1 MLDLLKIFIEVAGD
15 GSFTAV
21 AKRRVVAVSSIT
33 RKVDS
38 LEADLGV
45 RLFARSS
52 RQIMLT
58 DAGEEFLPRA
68 RRIVADMEEAQQ
80 ALTNL
85 NADPGGQLSVTVPA
99 AFGRRH
105 VIPMMAAFLQK
116 YPNIAVEMH
125 VSDQTVDLLEQ
136 RVDVAIRIGV
146 LPDSDLVATR
156 LAPMRR
162 VACASPGYLA
172 RRGRPKTPEALLAH
186 NCLNYV
192 SAARPAGWWCFPGVN
207 RNAPLPVQSSFK
219 SDDTEALLVAA
230 VAGIGVVHL
239 ASWMV
244 HDKLVAGELVE
255 LFPGAKTVP
264 DRQASAIYAVR
275 MPGRSHAAKAQL
287 FISHL
292 KAHIGD
298 PPYWDRGR

>member
-1 MLDLLKIFIEVAGD
+1 MLESLKVFIEVATES
-15 GSFTAV
+15 SFTAV
-21 AKRRVVAVSSIT
+21 AKHRDVAVSSVT
-33 RKVDS
+33 RKIDS

-45 RLFARSS
+45 RLLARTS
-52 RQIMLT
+52 RQIILT

-68 RRIVADMEEAQQ
+68 RRMVADMEEAQH

-85 NADPGGQLSVTVPA
+85 NADPTGLLSVTVPA

-105 VIPMMAAFLQK
+105 VVPTMAAFLQK
-116 YPNIAVEMH
+116 YPKIAVEMH
-125 VSDQTVDLLEQ
+125 VSDQTVDLLAY

-162 VACASPGYLA
+162 VVCASPGYLA
-172 RRGRPKTPEALLAH
+172 RRGRPQTPEALLTH
-186 NCLNYV
+186 NCLTYA
-192 SAARPAGWWCFPGVN
+192 SAAHPAGWWCFPGVN
-207 RNAPLPVQSSFK
+207 RNAPLPVHSSFK
-219 SDDTEALLVAA
+219 TDDTEAMLVAA
-230 VAGIGVVHL
+230 AAGIGIIHL

-255 LFPGAKTVP
+255 LFPNAKSMP

-275 MPGRSHAAKAQL
+275 MPGRSHTAKAQL

-298 PPYWDRGR
+298 PPYWDRQ

>member
-1 MLDLLKIFIEVAGD
+1 MLESLKIFIEVATES
-15 GSFTAV
+15 SFTAV
-21 AKRRVVAVSSIT
+21 AKHRDVAVSSVT
-33 RKVDS
+33 RKIDS
-38 LEADLGV
+38 LEADLGA
-45 RLFARSS
+45 RLLARTS
-52 RQIMLT
+52 RQIILT

-68 RRIVADMEEAQQ
+68 RRIVADMEEAQH

-85 NADPGGQLSVTVPA
+85 NADPTGLLSVTVPA

-105 VIPMMAAFLQK
+105 VVPMMAAFLQK
-116 YPNIAVEMH
+116 YPKIAVEMH
-125 VSDQTVDLLEQ
+125 VSDQTVDLLAH

-162 VACASPGYLA
+162 VACASPDYLA
-172 RRGRPKTPEALLAH
+172 RRGRPKTPEALLTH
-186 NCLNYV
+186 NCLTYA
-192 SAARPAGWWCFPGVN
+192 SAAHPAGWWCFPGVN
-207 RNAPLPVQSSFK
+207 RNAPLPVHSSFK
-219 SDDTEALLVAA
+219 TDDTEAMLVAA
-230 VAGIGVVHL
+230 AAGIGIIHL

-244 HDKLVAGELVE
+244 HDKLVTGELVE
-255 LFPGAKTVP
+255 LFPNAKAMP

-298 PPYWDRGR
+298 PPYWDRR